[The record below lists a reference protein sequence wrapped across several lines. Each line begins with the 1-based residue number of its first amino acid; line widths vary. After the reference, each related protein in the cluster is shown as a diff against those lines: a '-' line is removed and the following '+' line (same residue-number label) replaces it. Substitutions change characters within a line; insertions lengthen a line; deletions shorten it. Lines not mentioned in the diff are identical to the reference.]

1 MLLLTFKSTKMSE
14 ISKHYKERQEKLVP
28 FAIKI
33 LEMSE
38 LSKAVNENQDII
50 ESIDYKDII
59 YLVHKL
65 SVSEIPMEQ
74 LKTGINKIL
83 NLFYKSLNSREWPE
97 LKENEFFKSLLL
109 NNSILDKKL
118 KEIREYIKK
127 INKTGITTELKN
139 TLKIRFRHLLKYD
152 TYYQLKENVIFP
164 VLEKNFEEMGCL
176 PIMWSF
182 HDDIRRHNKII
193 LEILEEEN
201 FDLEKFNKTSG
212 KFFFNTYAIKFREE
226 KILYPFLL
234 LHLKDNELA
243 KMQADF
249 IDFKL
254 PFAKIPGS
262 RKQKN
267 LNEDEEINL
276 GSGYLTAKQISLVFN
291 HLPVDITYVD
301 ENNKVR
307 YFSTPKKRFFM
318 RTNAIIGRDVKNCHP
333 QESVHVVEK
342 IVEAFRKGEKD
353 RATFWINIK
362 GIYLFIQYF
371 AVRDEQNTFRGVV
384 EVTQEINEIQEI
396 KGERKLLSW
405 DE

>member
-1 MLLLTFKSTKMSE
+1 
-14 ISKHYKERQEKLVP
+14 
-28 FAIKI
+28 
-33 LEMSE
+33 
-38 LSKAVNENQDII
+38 
-50 ESIDYKDII
+50 
-59 YLVHKL
+59 
-65 SVSEIPMEQ
+65 
-74 LKTGINKIL
+74 
-83 NLFYKSLNSREWPE
+83 
-97 LKENEFFKSLLL
+97 
-109 NNSILDKKL
+109 
-118 KEIREYIKK
+118 
-127 INKTGITTELKN
+127 
-139 TLKIRFRHLLKYD
+139 
-152 TYYQLKENVIFP
+152 
-164 VLEKNFEEMGCL
+164 
-176 PIMWSF
+176 
-182 HDDIRRHNKII
+182 
-193 LEILEEEN
+193 
-201 FDLEKFNKTSG
+201 
-212 KFFFNTYAIKFREE
+212 
-226 KILYPFLL
+226 
-234 LHLKDNELA
+234 
-243 KMQADF
+243 MQADF